1 MTAHDRFR
9 RIEPR
14 RTEEPGQVE
23 TADRARIAA
32 VIDGAPASVTPDR
45 IELDERPSTREGAAA
60 TPPRAAPSLELPDAV
75 EPARVD
81 LAIDTAPVSG
91 QPFQRCARCG
101 ADSGIH
107 AKLCGNCGAV
117 LDSQE
122 QRTFNE
128 KVWETQ
134 RRRDE
139 RERAA
144 LAQMAALRAENTRAS
159 VRALPEPRIAP
170 PPELLEP
177 LHDDGGPVLLTALS
191 ALQKPKWRWTAG
203 ALVVGFPIL
212 LVAVGGPVLSKLG
225 WLLGFLCVL
234 AVLPRRC
241 ARRVFALWSGGR
253 SRW

>member
-14 RTEEPGQVE
+14 RAEALDEVE

-45 IELDERPSTREGAAA
+45 IELDEGPFAREGAPAA
-60 TPPRAAPSLELPDAV
+60 PARSAPSLELSEAP

-81 LAIDTAPVSG
+81 LTIDTAEVAG

-107 AKLCGNCGAV
+107 AKVCGNCGAV
-117 LDSQE
+117 LDSAE

-128 KVWETQ
+128 KVWEAQ

-144 LAQMAALRAENTRAS
+144 LAQMAAARAESIRAS
-159 VRALPEPRIAP
+159 VRPIPDAPLAP
-170 PPELLEP
+170 PPELLTPIE
-177 LHDDGGPVLLTALS
+177 DDGGPVLLTALS

-203 ALVVGFPIL
+203 AIVVGLPL
-212 LVAVGGPVLSKLG
+212 VLVALGGPLMSKLG
-225 WLLGFLCVL
+225 WLLGFFCLL
-234 AVLPRRC
+234 ALLPRRLTKLVFEALNSAR
-241 ARRVFALWSGGR
+241 ARR
-253 SRW
+253 